1 MYFESAFYRV
11 NHLSTMENEKLK
23 EFLKKAADKCNTAPE
38 SFYIYPTCI
47 TDEKVF
53 LVMRTSFNQM
63 GRVGDFIENCGIN
76 MNKNEIS
83 EISPEYFEGVSD
95 GIGLDYYRELY
106 AGYPEE
112 VKETE
117 IEFYPIPSKDWEL
130 TMPNNA
136 EHPLSLIKELV
147 SIDSSEKPITA
158 NWPISPINYYVVS
171 HTKGRQRATTMA
183 LLNSLLINK
192 WVPSSYYKTI
202 SLGLKDGKYN
212 PAMKHLDY
220 FYKGESDY
228 PIVLSINGDKTML
241 KGDETLNAFADTM
254 VRYNRKNLTIIESN
268 FFDEK
273 MMKAIEEKDP
283 SIPFVVI
290 IDTEKMKA
298 PHSILPKNTFKTS
311 KECLEVYGEAL
322 YKT

>member
-1 MYFESAFYRV
+1 
-11 NHLSTMENEKLK
+11 
-23 EFLKKAADKCNTAPE
+23 
-38 SFYIYPTCI
+38 
-47 TDEKVF
+47 
-53 LVMRTSFNQM
+53 
-63 GRVGDFIENCGIN
+63 
-76 MNKNEIS
+76 
-83 EISPEYFEGVSD
+83 
-95 GIGLDYYRELY
+95 
-106 AGYPEE
+106 
-112 VKETE
+112 
-117 IEFYPIPSKDWEL
+117 
-130 TMPNNA
+130 
-136 EHPLSLIKELV
+136 
-147 SIDSSEKPITA
+147 
-158 NWPISPINYYVVS
+158 
-171 HTKGRQRATTMA
+171 MA

>member
-1 MYFESAFYRV
+1 
-11 NHLSTMENEKLK
+11 
-23 EFLKKAADKCNTAPE
+23 
-38 SFYIYPTCI
+38 
-47 TDEKVF
+47 
-53 LVMRTSFNQM
+53 
-63 GRVGDFIENCGIN
+63 
-76 MNKNEIS
+76 
-83 EISPEYFEGVSD
+83 
-95 GIGLDYYRELY
+95 
-106 AGYPEE
+106 
-112 VKETE
+112 
-117 IEFYPIPSKDWEL
+117 
-130 TMPNNA
+130 MPNNA